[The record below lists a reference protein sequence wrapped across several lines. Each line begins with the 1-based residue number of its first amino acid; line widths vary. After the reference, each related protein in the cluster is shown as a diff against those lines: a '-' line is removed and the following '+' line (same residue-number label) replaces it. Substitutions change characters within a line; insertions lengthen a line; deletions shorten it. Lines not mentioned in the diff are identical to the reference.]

1 MLKKPLAL
9 AALLYAGQTFA
20 GPLTDSVD
28 IPYESFT
35 LDNGLRV
42 VVHTDRKAPVVAVN
56 VWYHVGSKDEKP
68 GKTGFAHLFEHL
80 MFNGSENYPG
90 EFFEPFE
97 KAGATNMNG
106 TTWLDRT
113 NYFETVPTPA
123 LDMALWMESD
133 RMGHMLGAIDQAKLD
148 EQRGVVQNEK
158 RQGENQPYGRS
169 WSIIQKAAFP
179 EGHPYSWSTIGS
191 MEDLNAAS
199 LEDVKQW
206 FNEYYGAS
214 NAVVVLAGDIDVAT
228 AKAKMEKYFGFV
240 QPGEPIDRQ
249 KAWVAKRTDT
259 KRVKTQDRVP
269 QARLYKSWNTAEL
282 ASTDADVMQMVGELL
297 AGGKNS
303 RLYKRLVHEDQI
315 ATSVNVAYF
324 PFELASLF
332 TIIADAKPGV
342 SLAEIER
349 VIDEE
354 IALFLKKGPSKKE
367 LERVRTSL
375 FAGFVR
381 GVEKVGG
388 WGGKSDILASN
399 AVYMGDP
406 GAYKKSLLTME
417 EASTKT
423 VKAVANRWLSEG
435 DLVLEVTPFPK
446 MAASGQDADRSQ
458 VPDTGAVPQLSF
470 PAIERTEL
478 SNGLKVVFA
487 RRDTVP
493 QVNMSLQFD
502 AGYAADFG
510 SKLGL
515 AKLASG
521 TMLEGTKKRDALEI
535 AEQLES
541 LGAEWTVN
549 NNVDQTTFGLSALKT
564 NLRPTLEI
572 YADILAN
579 PAFREADVERKR
591 SLAIAGIAQEK
602 SQPVSMA
609 LRTLPPL
616 LYGSDHAY
624 GIPLTGSGTEESVKA
639 ITIEDM
645 KNFHQQWIRPD
656 NGTLIVVG
664 AMALEELKPELE
676 RTLGKW
682 DAPKSAKGEKKLHAV
697 AAQDSASV
705 YLIDKPGAQQSVILA
720 GQLVPS
726 AKDESNLALDMANTI
741 LGGAFTARLNMN
753 LREDKHWAYGAYT
766 FMLDA
771 QAQQPLMAYAPV
783 QTDKTKEAL
792 AEVQKELRDYLGKRP
807 ATQEELK
814 RYQMNKVAKLPGSY
828 ETMNAVLGAMAEQ
841 VRFDRPDD
849 DVVTFA
855 KRVQSLTVEQ
865 VRDVAKAE
873 MTPENLVWVIV
884 GDLEKIRAGVESLKL
899 GKVQVLDADGQLV
912 K

>member
-1 MLKKPLAL
+1 MLKKPLAAACLLL
-9 AALLYAGQTFA
+9 ASATNA
-20 GPLTDSVD
+20 GPLTDSVQ

-56 VWYHVGSKDEKP
+56 VWYHVGSKDEKV

-80 MFNGSENYPG
+80 MFNGSENAPG

-133 RMGHMLGAIDQAKLD
+133 RMGHMLGAIDQATLD

-158 RQGENQPYGRS
+158 RQGDNQPYGKA
-169 WSIIQKAAFP
+169 WDILQGAAFP

-199 LEDVKQW
+199 LEDVKAW
-206 FNEYYGAS
+206 FHEYYGAT
-214 NAVVVLAGDIDVAT
+214 NAVVVLAGDIDVDT

-240 QPGEPIDRQ
+240 APGEPIVRQ
-249 KAWVAKRTDT
+249 KSWVAKRSEQ

-282 ASTDADVMQMVGELL
+282 ANADSDVLQVVAELL

-315 ATSVNVAYF
+315 ATSVNVAYW

-332 TIIADAKPGV
+332 TIVADAKRGV
-342 SLAEIER
+342 ELAKIKK
-349 VIDEE
+349 VMDKK
-354 IALFLKKGPSKKE
+354 IALFLKKGPDKKE

-381 GVEKVGG
+381 GAEKVGG

-399 AVYMGDP
+399 AVYMGNP
-406 GAYKKSLLTME
+406 GAFKDSLLTME
-417 EASTKT
+417 EVDAKQVTK
-423 VKAVANRWLSEG
+423 VANRWLSSG
-435 DLVLEVTPFPK
+435 DLVLEITPFPTLS
-446 MAASGQDADRSQ
+446 ASTTDADRSKIPDAGS
-458 VPDTGAVPQLSF
+458 VPALSF

-493 QVNMSLQFD
+493 QVNLAVMFD
-502 AGYAADFG
+502 AGYSADFG
-510 SKLGL
+510 SKLGISKF
-515 AKLASG
+515 ATSV
-521 TMLEGTKKRDALEI
+521 MLEGTKKRDGLEI
-535 AEQLES
+535 SAELEG
-541 LGAEWTVN
+541 LGAVWGVN
-549 NNVDQTTFGLSALKT
+549 NDVDSTSFSVSALSS
-564 NLRPTLEI
+564 NLRKTLDVFS
-572 YADILAN
+572 DILQN
-579 PAFREADVERKR
+579 PAFRQEDVERKR
-591 SLAIAGIAQEK
+591 ALTIAGIGQEK

-616 LYGSDHAY
+616 LYGDNHAY
-624 GIPLTGSGTEESVKA
+624 GIPLTGSGTEASVA
-639 ITIEDM
+639 DISIADM
-645 KNFHQQWIRPD
+645 QAYHQRWIRPD
-656 NGTLIVVG
+656 NATLVAVG
-664 AMALEELKPELE
+664 AMSLEDLKPELE
-676 RTLGKW
+676 RAFGKW
-682 DAPKSAKGEKKLHAV
+682 QAPSGDKGVKKLHTV
-697 AAQDSASV
+697 AGQQKSSV
-705 YLIDKPGAQQSVILA
+705 YLIDKPGAQQTVILA
-720 GQLVPS
+720 GQLIPS
-726 AKDESNLALDMANTI
+726 AKDPANLALDMANTI

-766 FMLDA
+766 FIVDA
-771 QAQQPLMAYAPV
+771 AAQQPLMAYAPV
-783 QTDKTKEAL
+783 QTDKTKEAI
-792 AEVQKELRDYLGKRP
+792 AEVQKELTDYLGKKP
-807 ATQEELK
+807 AQADELH
-814 RYQMNKVAKLPGSY
+814 RYQLNEVAKLPGSY
-828 ETMNAVLGAMAEQ
+828 ETMNAVLGAMSGQ

-849 DVVTFA
+849 YVLTYAD
-855 KRVQSLTVEQ
+855 RVQALTIDQ
-865 VRDVAKAE
+865 VRSAAKE
-873 MTPENLVWVIV
+873 ITPEKLVWVIV
-884 GDLEKIRAGVESLKL
+884 GDLAKIEAGVKALNIGEI
-899 GKVQVLDADGQLV
+899 QVLDVDGEV
-912 K
+912 VR